1 MRVERLPRVLGLIA
15 AASMVAGCVIG
26 SGVFRKAPVLA
37 QNLPDLYWV
46 MTAWILGGFFA
57 FMGGLCFAESVSR
70 VPQAGGNH
78 GILTSAYGPMWGFLW
93 GWTEF
98 WIIRSA
104 SIAALVSILVDAL
117 IDLLPPTFFPLGV
130 VPGPFGRVW
139 IGSMTLLGLGGIQV
153 FGVALGARLMVGI
166 TGIKVA
172 FLLLLALLPWL
183 GLWFPEGAS
192 RFSNLSSQS
201 PRLDDGFFGH
211 IGGMGTA
218 MLAVLWAY
226 HGWGNIAPISE
237 EVRNPK
243 RNIPFALFLG
253 IATVT
258 ILYLLV
264 NIGYHLVMS
273 MGEISGLDS
282 NQAVATEVFRKLLGP
297 SGVTLASLA
306 IICSVLG
313 SLSGNLLAGP
323 RLPFAMARSGQAPH
337 FLAMIHPVYRTP
349 VWSTVVLVAWSVAL
363 IWIGYWL
370 TTLGKISLWGKWEF
384 SMSAS
389 ADVFDWLTNFAM
401 FGSILFET
409 MGVVSVLRLRAA
421 GDFWDGYRCP
431 MVPLVPI
438 VYLVLPIFL
447 FCNMLRNQPSEAVIG
462 LLFTAM
468 GIVIYF
474 AFYYGKNRNC
484 QPEV

>member
-1 MRVERLPRVLGLIA
+1 MRMDRLPRVLGLIS

-37 QNLPDLYWV
+37 QNLPDLVWV
-46 MTAWILGGFFA
+46 MAAWILGGLFA
-57 FMGGLCFAESVSR
+57 FLGGLCFAESVSR

-78 GILTSAYGPMWGFLW
+78 GILTTAYGPMWGFLW
-93 GWTEF
+93 GWTDF

-117 IDLLPPTFFPLGV
+117 MDLLPAAFLPHGIS
-130 VPGPFGRVW
+130 PGPLVRVA
-139 IGSMTLLGLGGIQV
+139 IGSLVLLGLGGIQV
-153 FGVALGARLMVGI
+153 FGIALGARLMVGI
-166 TGIKVA
+166 TAIKVA
-172 FLLLLALLPWL
+172 FLLLLAVMPWL
-183 GLWFPEGAS
+183 GLWFYPGAS
-192 RFSNLSSQS
+192 QWANLSSVA
-201 PRLDDGFFGH
+201 PRVEEGFFGH
-211 IGGMGTA
+211 VGSMGTA

-237 EVRNPK
+237 EVRDPK

-253 IATVT
+253 IGTVT
-258 ILYLLV
+258 VLYLLV

-273 MGEISGLDS
+273 MGEIAGLDS

-297 SGVTLASLA
+297 AGVTLASMA
-306 IICSVLG
+306 ILCSVLG

-337 FLAMIHPVYRTP
+337 FLAMLHPVYRTP
-349 VWSTVVLVAWSVAL
+349 VWSIVVLVAWSVAL
-363 IWIGYWL
+363 LWIGYGL
-370 TTLGKISLWGKWEF
+370 TTLGKISLWGFWEL

-409 MGVVSVLRLRAA
+409 MGVVSVLKLRKT
-421 GDFWDGYRCP
+421 GDLWDGYRCP
-431 MVPLVPI
+431 MIPLIPM
-438 VYLVLPIFL
+438 VYLVLPVFL
-447 FCNMLRNQPSEAVIG
+447 FCNMLKKQPSEAVMG
-462 LLFTAM
+462 LVFTAM
-468 GIVIYF
+468 GIVAYL
-474 AFYYGKNRNC
+474 AFYRGKTRIYK
-484 QPEV
+484 PEP